1 MRFFSDKYGNAEKRK
16 EEKEMKKK
24 TLLIAI
30 LCALSLT
37 LTGCNNDK
45 TSSDS
50 NQSSVTSAVESGS
63 ESTDSPEN
71 SGESS
76 GDSESSDESST
87 NASVWDSAKY
97 KEDTELGEGVL
108 AVKIEVTADNK
119 TVTLT
124 VKTDET
130 NLEKILTANSLV
142 EGDESEF
149 GLYIKSVNG
158 IRADY
163 DLDHAY
169 WAIQK
174 DGAPTPTGANGI
186 TVADGETY
194 ALVYTAA

>member
-1 MRFFSDKYGNAEKRK
+1 
-16 EEKEMKKK
+16 MKKR
-24 TLLIAI
+24 TLLVAI

-37 LTGCNNDK
+37 LTACGDNK
-45 TSSDS
+45 TTSDNS
-50 NQSSVTSAVESGS
+50 QSSVTSTTQSSS
-63 ESTDSPEN
+63 ESTESPE
-71 SGESS
+71 ESS
-76 GDSESSDESST
+76 TEMSSSDESST
-87 NASVWDSAKY
+87 DSENSASVSVWDSAKY
-97 KEDTELGEGVL
+97 KEDTELGEGTVT
-108 AVKIEVTADNK
+108 VKIEVTAENK

-130 NLEKILTANSLV
+130 NLEKILTANNLV

-149 GLYIKSVNG
+149 GLYIKVVNG

-174 DGAPTPTGANGI
+174 DGALTPTGANGI

>member
-16 EEKEMKKK
+16 EEKEMKKR
-24 TLLIAI
+24 TLLVAI

-37 LTGCNNDK
+37 LTGCKNNG
-45 TSSDS
+45 TSSETPS
-50 NQSSVTSAVESGS
+50 TVTLTVESGFESTGNSENPS
-63 ESTDSPEN
+63 ESSA
-71 SGESS
+71 
-76 GDSESSDESST
+76 DSESSAV
-87 NASVWDSAKY
+87 ASVWDSAKY
-97 KEDTELGEGVL
+97 KEDTELGEGTL
-108 AVKIEVTADNK
+108 AVKIEVTADNR

-130 NLEKILTANSLV
+130 NLEKILTANELV
-142 EGDESEF
+142 EGDESGF
-149 GLYIKSVNG
+149 GLFIKSVNG

-174 DGAPTPTGANGI
+174 DGAPTPTGANAI